1 MDEIW
6 SRIAGPLADAASDIA
21 STLSDPGVL
30 LQAGLAVLL
39 YVIASIV
46 ARRLEP
52 RFEERARRIK
62 GQPAMLRVIVA
73 VLRRTRWIVFTVLLL
88 LALALMPRTNVGL
101 LTVILALS
109 ATWLIAGIAAR
120 TIRNRLLAR
129 LVQWSAWTYV
139 ALVIL
144 GLDEEVARNLDRLA
158 LQIGS
163 VRLSALLAIK
173 TVLFLGLALWLAVAI
188 GNFVEQR
195 VARSHDLTP
204 SFQVLIGKLAKI
216 GLVIAAGAL
225 ALTAVG
231 VDLTALTVFSGAV
244 GVGIGFG
251 LQKVVSNF
259 VSGIIILLDKS
270 IKPGDTIALGETFG
284 WIRDLRGRFVSV
296 VTRDGR
302 EYLIPNEDFITQQV
316 INWSFSDDRVRLDVE
331 FGVSYSANPHQVT
344 ELAINAAMGVA
355 RVEASQRPVCWMTGF
370 GESSLDFVLR
380 FWIHDPQQGLTNV
393 RGKVPLALW
402 DAFAEAG
409 IEIPY
414 PQRDLHLKS
423 APAFA
428 TQSAPEHAAGTKP
441 GPGPRARAKPATPP

>member
-1 MDEIW
+1 MDDIW
-6 SRIAGPLADAASDIA
+6 RRIAELSASAARDIA
-21 STLSDPGVL
+21 NLLDDPGVL
-30 LQAGLAVLL
+30 IQAGLAVLL
-39 YVIASIV
+39 YVAARVI

-52 RFEERARRIK
+52 RFEEHARRIK
-62 GQPAMLRVIVA
+62 GQPAMLRVVVA
-73 VLRRTRWIVFTVLLL
+73 VLRRTTWLVYVILLL
-88 LALALMPRTNVGL
+88 LALAVMPGSEDGL
-101 LTVILALS
+101 LTAILALA

-129 LVQWSAWTYV
+129 LVQWFAWTYV

-144 GLDEEVARNLDRLA
+144 GLDDEVAATLDRLA
-158 LQIGS
+158 LPLGS
-163 VRLSALLAIK
+163 FRLSALLVIK
-173 TVLFLGLALWLAVAI
+173 AVLFLGTALWLAVAI

-195 VARSHDLTP
+195 VARSSDLTP
-204 SFQVLIGKLAKI
+204 SFRVLIGKLAKI
-216 GLVIAAGAL
+216 ALVIAAGAV

-259 VSGIIILLDKS
+259 VSGVIILLDKS
-270 IKPGDTIALGETFG
+270 IKPGDTISLGETFG
-284 WIRDLRGRFVSV
+284 WIRDLRARFVSV

-316 INWSFSDDRVRLDVE
+316 INWSFSDELVRLDVE
-331 FGVSYSANPHQVT
+331 FGVSYDANPHQVS
-344 ELAINAAMGVA
+344 EIAINAAMSVG
-355 RVEASQRPVCWMTGF
+355 RVEVSRRPVCWMTAF

-393 RGKVPLALW
+393 RGKVLLALW
-402 DAFAEAG
+402 DALTEAG
-409 IEIPY
+409 IEIPF

-423 APAFA
+423 GPALA
-428 TQSAPEHAAGTKP
+428 VQRAPERDGRRAGSAAET
-441 GPGPRARAKPATPP
+441 ATPNRG